1 MTTQHTETPPQHT
14 ETPPAGR
21 SSGHPAIATFN
32 RYEDAARA
40 VDVLADNGFPV
51 EHVSIV
57 GRGLHTVERVTG
69 RMSLG
74 KAALRGALTG
84 AVTGALIGWLF
95 WVFDWFAPVVAA
107 GWLIVDG
114 LWFGGLVGALFGLLA
129 FAATGGRHDF
139 ASALKMEADSYEL
152 HVDEPLADEAADLL
166 ARLW

>member
-1 MTTQHTETPPQHT
+1 MTTQHTDAPL
-14 ETPPAGR
+14 AGR
-21 SSGHPAIATFN
+21 ESGHRVIATFN
-32 RYEDAARA
+32 SYEDAVRA
-40 VDVLADNGFPV
+40 VDVLADDGFPV

-74 KAALRGALTG
+74 KAALRGAVTG

-107 GWLIVDG
+107 GWLIIDG
-114 LWFGGLVGALFGLLA
+114 VWFGGLVGALLGLLA
-129 FAATGGRHDF
+129 FAVAGGRRDF
-139 ASALKMEADSYEL
+139 ASAHQMEADRYEL
-152 HVDEPLADEAADLL
+152 LVDEPVADEAADLL